1 MTVEHVEESL
11 DPTKELARLVSEGK
25 LEEAFNKALSRTDVG
40 IVSWLC
46 NQVTTFYILYLLF
59 FVLNLH
65 VMIPS
70 CCFIIV
76 NIHVNDS
83 NHALVRLFSPI
94 SVDLFVVYTI

>member
-11 DPTKELARLVSEGK
+11 DPTKELARLVAEGK

-46 NQVTTFYILYLLF
+46 NQVTTFYRLYLHF

-65 VMIPS
+65 VMISQLFYHSEHPCKLFQPCVS
-70 CCFIIV
+70 LSLLS
-76 NIHVNDS
+76 HVS
-83 NHALVRLFSPI
+83 
-94 SVDLFVVYTI
+94 

>member
-46 NQVTTFYILYLLF
+46 NQVSTLHIRFCFHILGQ
-59 FVLNLH
+59 
-65 VMIPS
+65 
-70 CCFIIV
+70 
-76 NIHVNDS
+76 
-83 NHALVRLFSPI
+83 
-94 SVDLFVVYTI
+94 